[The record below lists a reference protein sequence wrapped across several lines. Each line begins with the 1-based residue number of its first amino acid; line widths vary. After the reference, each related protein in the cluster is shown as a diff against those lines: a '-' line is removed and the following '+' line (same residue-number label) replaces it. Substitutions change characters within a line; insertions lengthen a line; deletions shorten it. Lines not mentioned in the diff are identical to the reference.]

1 MEDSLSER
9 LLKQRLCTASP
20 RYPGIFTFANF
31 RESLLEYHSLMRC
44 SCNSGASN
52 VSSSE
57 AHDRVE
63 WHMKEGTEFD
73 PIAKVATVTGPA
85 RNLLL
90 GERVALNTLARCSG
104 IATKY
109 ILYLHAYKGLGE
121 CCG

>member
-1 MEDSLSER
+1 MR
-9 LLKQRLCTASP
+9 LMS
-20 RYPGIFTFANF
+20 
-31 RESLLEYHSLMRC
+31 
-44 SCNSGASN
+44 
-52 VSSSE
+52 
-57 AHDRVE
+57 RVE

-109 ILYLHAYKGLGE
+109 SLEFLTNKDLDGCYY
-121 CCG
+121 